1 MKQFKLILTL
11 IIITSLFACDPPVTF
26 NEPQPVDT
34 DNLSK
39 FPKRLQGKY
48 LSLSDSSFLV
58 VNEKFIQRIYD
69 LDQMMHTNQLDSNSQ
84 LSGDT
89 LINLVNNSKEVVKRN
104 GDSIITHVHY
114 IDTLFQINYDNVV
127 RKLKG
132 YYFLNKR
139 YDKES
144 WEVQKMKLSKGKLM
158 ISSISD
164 KNDIESLKTITESSE
179 DTVAPYNFTASKKQ
193 FKEFLKN
200 NGFSDS
206 ETFVKLKHP

>member
-1 MKQFKLILTL
+1 MKHLKLILNL

-39 FPKRLQGKY
+39 FPKRLRGKY
-48 LSLSDSSFLV
+48 LSLSDSSYLEI
-58 VNEKFIQRIYD
+58 NEKLMQRIYD
-69 LDQMMHTNQLDSNSQ
+69 FDQTMHTNQLDSNSQ
-84 LSGDT
+84 LLGDT
-89 LINLVNNSKEVVKRN
+89 LINLQSNSRELIKRN
-104 GDSIITHVHY
+104 GDSIIIHVHY
-114 IDTLFQINYDNVV
+114 IDTLFKINYDNVV
-127 RKLKG
+127 RKFKG

-164 KNDIESLKTITESSE
+164 KNDIENLKTVTESTQ
-179 DTVAPYNFTASKKQ
+179 DTVAPYKFTATKKQ
-193 FKEFLKN
+193 FKEFVRN
-200 NGFSDS
+200 SGFSDS
-206 ETFVKLKHP
+206 ESFIRLR

>member
-1 MKQFKLILTL
+1 MKLFKLILTL

-39 FPKRLQGKY
+39 FPKRIHGKY

-58 VNEKFIQRIYD
+58 VNEKLIQRIYD
-69 LDQMMHTNQLDSNSQ
+69 FDQMMHTNQLDSNSQ

-89 LINLVNNSKEVVKRN
+89 IINLVNNSRELIQRL
-104 GDSIITHVHY
+104 GDTMITHVHY
-114 IDTLFQINYDNVV
+114 IDTLFKMDDDNVV
-127 RKLKG
+127 RKFKG

-144 WEVQKMKLSKGKLM
+144 WEVSKIEFLKGKLIVSG
-158 ISSISD
+158 ISN
-164 KNDIESLKTITESSE
+164 KEDIENLKTITASTQ
-179 DTVAPYNFTASKKQ
+179 DTVAPHKFAATKKQ
-193 FKEFLKN
+193 FKQFVRN
-200 NGFSDS
+200 SGFSDS
-206 ETFVKLKHP
+206 ETFIRLK

>member
-11 IIITSLFACDPPVTF
+11 IMITSLFACDPPVTF

-58 VNEKFIQRIYD
+58 VNEKLIQRIYD